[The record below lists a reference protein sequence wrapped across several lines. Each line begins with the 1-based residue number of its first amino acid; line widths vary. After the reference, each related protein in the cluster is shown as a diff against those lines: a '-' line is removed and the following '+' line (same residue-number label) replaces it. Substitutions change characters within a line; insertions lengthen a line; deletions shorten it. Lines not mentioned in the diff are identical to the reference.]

1 MSKNDLIEVK
11 LKDAFELQMGK
22 TPARNNSQYWD
33 GNNKWISIADIGKAG
48 KFISDTKE
56 CITDSAVAKSG
67 IKAVPKGTLIMSFK
81 LSIGKT
87 AITAEDMF
95 TNEAIMAFIDKG
107 VYDIDTNYLYHYFTS
122 MDWSAG
128 SNKAVMGMTLNKAT
142 LSEKKIRIP
151 DVKTQK
157 AIACRLDKV
166 EELINI
172 KKEEFEKIET
182 LIKARFVELFG
193 DPVGNTKNLPKRTLP
208 ELGELGRGVSKH
220 RPRNAPELLGGKYP
234 LIQTG
239 EVANAELYITS
250 YENTYSEIGFKQSKM
265 WDAGTLCITIAAN
278 IAKTAILT
286 FDACFPDSVVGFNAN
301 EQTNN
306 IFMHYWFSFFQAI
319 LEAQAPESAQKNINL
334 KVLSELEVIV
344 PPIEEQMKFV
354 SFIEQTDKSKL
365 IVKKQLEEL
374 ETLKRS
380 LIQKYFG

>member
-334 KVLSELEVIV
+334 KVLSELGVIV

-354 SFIEQTDKSKL
+354 SFVEQTDKSKL
-365 IVKKQLEEL
+365 IVK
-374 ETLKRS
+374 
-380 LIQKYFG
+380 